1 MKRLKFKK
9 PFNGMDNAK
18 KLIPESYKI
27 DGNEFEITDGNETY
41 RVKWESGINEG
52 TILSSSNKV
61 QINEDMKK
69 MKHLMGF
76 KSQETLGTLKG
87 AERINEDKTFNKIW
101 NKTKNLLNE
110 DYGVHDNGQLDMF
123 ADQDEVN
130 KLDKLSIK
138 KEKFSKGL
146 MDEIIDYVSDGEI
159 IFDFSKKGFT
169 DDVNKN
175 LNILF
180 NDKELLGTILN
191 NILHDINDDIEL
203 EKETGDDYS
212 SLSRL
217 KDEVVKYLDI
227 LASRMNYRDSP
238 STNNDSWKWEDR
250 ERMKHRIEAK
260 FYNHNPRL
268 KLINSEDH
276 NRHSEFGNGNLVIV
290 TNQSSP
296 ELEYKLQKLASE
308 NGWGFESFLDGLYLM
323 YQGNGY
329 GNDDTFLKE
338 MDGGMES
345 GVSSIAD
352 IAKELK
358 AKGASISKANFTT
371 RERGVVGKLLDIVDE
386 LSKESNGF
394 SSQVLTK
401 LEGLTSAIDTA
412 ITKSPTQGDATTSSI
427 GGNSSNMGFN
437 ESEECN
443 ECGDKY
449 EMDRF
454 DEIFAGMYEEGED
467 FPDLTGDGKV
477 TQADILKGRGVFED
491 EE

>member
-87 AERINEDKTFNKIW
+87 SQRIDENNKFSDVFNK
-101 NKTKNLLNE
+101 
-110 DYGVHDNGQLDMF
+110 
-123 ADQDEVN
+123 
-130 KLDKLSIK
+130 
-138 KEKFSKGL
+138 SK
-146 MDEIIDYVSDGEI
+146 
-159 IFDFSKKGFT
+159 
-169 DDVNKN
+169 
-175 LNILF
+175 
-180 NDKELLGTILN
+180 
-191 NILHDINDDIEL
+191 
-203 EKETGDDYS
+203 
-212 SLSRL
+212 
-217 KDEVVKYLDI
+217 
-227 LASRMNYRDSP
+227 
-238 STNNDSWKWEDR
+238 
-250 ERMKHRIEAK
+250 
-260 FYNHNPRL
+260 
-268 KLINSEDH
+268 KLINEMTVGYGFSNE
-276 NRHSEFGNGNLVIV
+276 GNLEGHE
-290 TNQSSP
+290 TN
-296 ELEYKLQKLASE
+296 EE
-308 NGWGFESFLDGLYLM
+308 FHDES
-323 YQGNGY
+323 
-329 GNDDTFLKE
+329 LKE

-358 AKGASISKANFTT
+358 SKGASISKANFTT
-371 RERGVVGKLLDIVDE
+371 KERMIVGKLLDIVDK
-386 LSKESNGF
+386 LSQESNGF

-427 GGNSSNMGFN
+427 GGDSSNMGFN

-443 ECGDKY
+443 ECGDMY

-454 DEIFAGMYEEGED
+454 DEIFEDMNEEGED

>member
-87 AERINEDKTFNKIW
+87 SQRIDENNKFSDVFNK
-101 NKTKNLLNE
+101 
-110 DYGVHDNGQLDMF
+110 
-123 ADQDEVN
+123 
-130 KLDKLSIK
+130 
-138 KEKFSKGL
+138 SK
-146 MDEIIDYVSDGEI
+146 
-159 IFDFSKKGFT
+159 
-169 DDVNKN
+169 
-175 LNILF
+175 
-180 NDKELLGTILN
+180 
-191 NILHDINDDIEL
+191 
-203 EKETGDDYS
+203 
-212 SLSRL
+212 
-217 KDEVVKYLDI
+217 
-227 LASRMNYRDSP
+227 
-238 STNNDSWKWEDR
+238 
-250 ERMKHRIEAK
+250 
-260 FYNHNPRL
+260 
-268 KLINSEDH
+268 KLINEMTGGYGFSNE
-276 NRHSEFGNGNLVIV
+276 GNLEGHE
-290 TNQSSP
+290 TN
-296 ELEYKLQKLASE
+296 EE
-308 NGWGFESFLDGLYLM
+308 FHDES
-323 YQGNGY
+323 
-329 GNDDTFLKE
+329 LKE

-358 AKGASISKANFTT
+358 SKGASISKANFTT
-371 RERGVVGKLLDIVDE
+371 KERMIVGKLLDIVDK
-386 LSKESNGF
+386 LSQKSNGF

-412 ITKSPTQGDATTSSI
+412 ITKGPTQGDATTSSI
-427 GGNSSNMGFN
+427 GGDSSNMGFN
-437 ESEECN
+437 ESEESN
-443 ECGDKY
+443 GCGGTY

-454 DEIFAGMYEEGED
+454 DEIFEDMNEEGED